1 MHTKDISRYQHSHVF
16 HLTGSAAEK
25 GTLRVVLLTAA
36 MMVVEIVAGWLF
48 NSMALFADG
57 WHMSTHAAALGISWI
72 AFVLARRHA
81 ADRHFTFGTWKIEV
95 LGGFTSGI
103 LLGLVGLIMAVISV
117 QRLFQP
123 VEIQFNQ
130 AIFVAVIGLGVNLV
144 SVLLLGG
151 HSHDSHKHAHEHH
164 HPHDHPHPHDHDDAR
179 DHDNLNLR
187 AAYLHVIADAMT
199 SVFAI
204 AALLGGKFLHW
215 NWLDPIMG
223 IVGAVMIFRWTY
235 SLLTE
240 TGSIL
245 LDRETHNEMTTNIRN
260 AIEADPDT
268 RISDLHLWAV
278 GQNKYACIVSLVA
291 TNPLSA
297 EDYKAR
303 LLPIESLVHVTVE
316 TTRCSTQPQ
325 G

>member
-1 MHTKDISRYQHSHVF
+1 
-16 HLTGSAAEK
+16 
-25 GTLRVVLLTAA
+25 
-36 MMVVEIVAGWLF
+36 MMVVEIVAGWMF

-57 WHMSTHAAALGISWI
+57 WHMSTHAAALWIAWI
-72 AFVLARRHA
+72 AFVLARRHT

-103 LLGLVGLIMAVISV
+103 LLGLVGLIMAAISV

-123 VEIQFNQ
+123 VVIQFNQ
-130 AIFVAVIGLGVNLV
+130 AIFVAVVGLGVNLF
-144 SVLLLGG
+144 SILLLGG
-151 HSHDSHKHAHEHH
+151 HSRESHEHAHEHH
-164 HPHDHPHPHDHDDAR
+164 HPHDHSHPHDR
-179 DHDNLNLR
+179 DNLNLR

-204 AALLGGKFLHW
+204 AALLGGKFLQW

-223 IVGAVMIFRWTY
+223 IVGAVMIVRWTY
-235 SLLTE
+235 SLLAE

-245 LDRETHNEMTTNIRN
+245 LDRETHNDMTTDIRN
-260 AIEADPDT
+260 AIESDPDT
-268 RISDLHLWAV
+268 RISDLHVWKV

-297 EDYKAR
+297 NDYKAR
-303 LLPIESLVHVTVE
+303 LRQIGSLVHVTVE
-316 TTRCSTQPQ
+316 TTRCQTPPC

>member
-36 MMVVEIVAGWLF
+36 MMVVEIVAGWIF

-72 AFVLARRHA
+72 AFVLARRHTT
-81 ADRHFTFGTWKIEV
+81 DRRFTFGTWKIEV

-103 LLGLVGLIMAVISV
+103 LLGLVGLVMAVISAH
-117 QRLFQP
+117 RLFRP
-123 VEIQFNQ
+123 VVIEFNQ
-130 AIFVAVIGLGVNLV
+130 AIFVAVIGLGVNLF

-151 HSHDSHKHAHEHH
+151 HSHKSHD
-164 HPHDHPHPHDHDDAR
+164 HPHNHPHPHDHDEPH

-187 AAYLHVIADAMT
+187 AAYLHVIADATT

-204 AALLGGKFLHW
+204 AALLGGKFLNW

-223 IVGAVMIFRWTY
+223 IVGAVMIVRWTY

-245 LDRETHNEMTTNIRN
+245 LDRETHNEMTSEIRN

-303 LLPIESLVHVTVE
+303 LRQIESLVHVTVE
-316 TTRCSTQPQ
+316 TTRCST
-325 G
+325 